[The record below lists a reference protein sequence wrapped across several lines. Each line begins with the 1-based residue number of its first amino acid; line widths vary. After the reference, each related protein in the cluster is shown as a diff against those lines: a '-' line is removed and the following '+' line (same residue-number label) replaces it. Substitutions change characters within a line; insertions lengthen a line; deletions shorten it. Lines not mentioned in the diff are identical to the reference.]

1 MTSVSGDGE
10 GTREAHNT
18 VSTVPTSQRAPS
30 CGSSL
35 GHCSVQFCPGEDCP
49 LLPYPRL
56 AHSVPEKGRCDCRML
71 SPLSSVSS
79 WQYLPGQPPLAELSV
94 SIHPH
99 QAVTATWNTG
109 TKERALLIIGC
120 QMTQL
125 LDDPLKSLLRICEKD
140 L

>member
-1 MTSVSGDGE
+1 MSGDGE
-10 GTREAHNT
+10 RTRAAHNT
-18 VSTVPTSQRAPS
+18 VSTVPTSQRAPGG
-30 CGSSL
+30 GSSL

-56 AHSVPEKGRCDCRML
+56 AHSVPETGRCDCRML

-79 WQYLPGQPPLAELSV
+79 WQYLPGQRPLAELSV
-94 SIHPH
+94 CIHPH

-109 TKERALLIIGC
+109 TKERALLITGC

-125 LDDPLKSLLRICEKD
+125 LDDPLKSLLRICEKV